1 MYPFIDKN
9 DIILYD
15 NPHSNHNRSVVIRYL
30 MKGTDSKEA
39 VSKNKTIFFNKI
51 HTTH

>member
-15 NPHSNHNRSVVIRYL
+15 NPSHSNHNREAVVIRYK
-30 MKGTDSKEA
+30 MKGTDSKEY
-39 VSKNKTIFFNKI
+39 
-51 HTTH
+51 